1 MAVYFIR
8 DAERP
13 EVKIGYSYSPTTRMK
28 ALQCGHP
35 RPLQLL
41 GTIYGY
47 RAEEAALHRKFKQYR
62 LHGEWFQLSDEIVR
76 FIGRRRPAKVPPR
89 KPLMEIL
96 RDTIRDMLAAKNT
109 KEQVATALMMT
120 IDGID
125 EILSTKLTN

>member
-28 ALQCGHP
+28 ALQHNHP

-41 GTIYGY
+41 KTIYGF

-62 LHGEWFQLSDEIVR
+62 LHGEWFQLSDELVR
-76 FIGRRRPAKVPPR
+76 FIGRRRPVKVPPR
-89 KPLMEIL
+89 KPLMEVL
-96 RDTIRDMLAAKNT
+96 RDTIRDMLAAKKT
-109 KEQVATALMMT
+109 KEQVASVLMMT
-120 IDGID
+120 VGGID
-125 EILSTKLTN
+125 EVLSTKTET